1 LNDEGSA
8 LFRALLSAAILVA
21 FFAQPAP
28 AAVMFYVAWNN
39 QTHACEVV
47 DRKPAGLL
55 VQVVKTAFTSRR
67 AASAA
72 MKVAVA
78 CSP

>member
-1 LNDEGSA
+1 MV
-8 LFRALLSAAILVA
+8 RALLSAAVLIT
-21 FFAQPAP
+21 FFVQPAP

-47 DRKPAGLL
+47 DGKPAGLL
-55 VQVVKTAFTSRR
+55 VQVVKTAFTSRK

-72 MKVAVA
+72 MKTAVA
-78 CSP
+78 CGP